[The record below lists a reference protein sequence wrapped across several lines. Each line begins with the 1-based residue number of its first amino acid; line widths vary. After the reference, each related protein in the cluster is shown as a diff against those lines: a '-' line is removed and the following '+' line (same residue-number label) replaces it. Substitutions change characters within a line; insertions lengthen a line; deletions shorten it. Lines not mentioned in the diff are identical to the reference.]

1 MGICSD
7 NKNCVP
13 VQTSKCTWVLRI
25 TCAYHY
31 YKLEPINL
39 FTIRR
44 SIYSSTGSRSTIIT
58 MWSYLFGCGRILVLD
73 SLHIAKCA
81 RATRK
86 KAHICA
92 HPKNCA
98 KIYRFTVHF
107 LYVWLC
113 VWLNV
118 NVSKTSAFFK
128 TSYFAIIVLW
138 QGRKISSMYRGT
150 KQNCCKYLRLLPS
163 RILIGSTCIIHTCIG
178 LVIFGTLKK
187 GKGWICFIL

>member
-58 MWSYLFGCGRILVLD
+58 MWSYLFGCGRRLVLD

-81 RATRK
+81 RAQRAK
-86 KAHICA
+86 KRIYARIPKIVLRYIDLPCTFCMCDYVCDWMWMWVEQAHS
-92 HPKNCA
+92 
-98 KIYRFTVHF
+98 
-107 LYVWLC
+107 
-113 VWLNV
+113 
-118 NVSKTSAFFK
+118 SKLLIV
-128 TSYFAIIVLW
+128 IIVLW
-138 QGRKISSMYRGT
+138 QGRKISFSVPW
-150 KQNCCKYLRLLPS
+150 N
-163 RILIGSTCIIHTCIG
+163 
-178 LVIFGTLKK
+178 
-187 GKGWICFIL
+187 

>member
-1 MGICSD
+1 MRAQRA
-7 NKNCVP
+7 K
-13 VQTSKCTWVLRI
+13 KRI
-25 TCAYHY
+25 Y
-31 YKLEPINL
+31 
-39 FTIRR
+39 
-44 SIYSSTGSRSTIIT
+44 
-58 MWSYLFGCGRILVLD
+58 
-73 SLHIAKCA
+73 
-81 RATRK
+81 
-86 KAHICA
+86 A

-128 TSYFAIIVLW
+128 TSYFVIIVLW

-163 RILIGSTCIIHTCIG
+163 RILIGSTCIIHS
-178 LVIFGTLKK
+178 LVHWSFGDFWFIEKKEEKDEYVFNSNRYFTLSHCRMPNSKNNSLESTNLHTILSRRILIWKK
-187 GKGWICFIL
+187 FYGFDE